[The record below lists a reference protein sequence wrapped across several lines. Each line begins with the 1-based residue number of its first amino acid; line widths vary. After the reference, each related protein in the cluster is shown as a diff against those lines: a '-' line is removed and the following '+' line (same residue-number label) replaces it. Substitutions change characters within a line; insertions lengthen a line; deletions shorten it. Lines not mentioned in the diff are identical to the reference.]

1 LPDLF
6 YCCKGKYTKELAAN
20 EQRCYIF
27 IMDNRIF
34 NTIAL
39 PTTGITGA
47 RTIAATAGMGRE
59 WAVRGE
65 RM

>member
-1 LPDLF
+1 LNFSLKILRKDPKRVETNF
-6 YCCKGKYTKELAAN
+6 KG
-20 EQRCYIF
+20 CYIY
-27 IMDNRIF
+27 IMDNRL
-34 NTIAL
+34 NTIEFA
-39 PTTGITGA
+39 TTGITGV